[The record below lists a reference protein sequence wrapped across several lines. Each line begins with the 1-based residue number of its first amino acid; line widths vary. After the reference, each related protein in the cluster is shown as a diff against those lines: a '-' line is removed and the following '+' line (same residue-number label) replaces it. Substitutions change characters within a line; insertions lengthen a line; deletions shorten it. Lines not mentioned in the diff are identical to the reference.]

1 MGRPKLNNYQFY
13 TFVNVNNEIDI
24 NFVGST
30 ANIASRWEYY
40 KRNVN
45 NPTTSKYNSRIM
57 TTIREYG
64 GINEFKMV
72 LLGSKDNISLNDSY
86 IIEEKYRQ
94 QIKIEL
100 HRRNSLMC
108 EEIDKYL
115 NIFK

>member
-1 MGRPKLNNYQFY
+1 
-13 TFVNVNNEIDI
+13 
-24 NFVGST
+24 
-30 ANIASRWEYY
+30 
-40 KRNVN
+40 
-45 NPTTSKYNSRIM
+45 M